1 MKRVWVLVLG
11 LLAMAPA
18 AASATQISL
27 LTSPKKALVNVS
39 LTGFGTYNYFAGQLN
54 WAWVGSVPTGYDSTF
69 YAYCVD
75 VTRAATAV
83 EDVAIKSTDM
93 LVVSGVP
100 DAGGK
105 AAWLFNSFAPTVNT
119 SGTSLDAAALQVAI
133 WEALYD
139 TSGDVASGNFRLNGT
154 SSNAVT
160 IASKAMTYLN
170 ALYSAGGGGYS
181 TSTATWLDAPIGYGQ
196 DQMAL
201 MPVPEPATLT
211 LCGFGLLGL
220 ARAARRRRTTSREQ
234 V

>member
-1 MKRVWVLVLG
+1 MSRH
-11 LLAMAPA
+11 A
-18 AASATQISL
+18 AQNI
-27 LTSPKKALVNVS
+27 
-39 LTGFGTYNYFAGQLN
+39 Y
-54 WAWVGSVPTGYDSTF
+54 
-69 YAYCVD
+69 
-75 VTRAATAV
+75 
-83 EDVAIKSTDM
+83 
-93 LVVSGVP
+93 
-100 DAGGK
+100 
-105 AAWLFNSFAPTVNT
+105 
-119 SGTSLDAAALQVAI
+119 
-133 WEALYD
+133 
-139 TSGDVASGNFRLNGT
+139 RLNGT